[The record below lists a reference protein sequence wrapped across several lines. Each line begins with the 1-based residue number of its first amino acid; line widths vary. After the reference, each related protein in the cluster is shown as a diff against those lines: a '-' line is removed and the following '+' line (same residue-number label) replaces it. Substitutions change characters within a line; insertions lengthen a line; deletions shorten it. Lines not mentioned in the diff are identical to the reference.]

1 VFRRAA
7 GDGRPG
13 LRALFGRTRQALS
26 LVWTASPALTAA
38 MALVTAVTAALPTSM
53 AVLQRIVI
61 DGLTVR
67 QPHVGVVL
75 PYAAGLAAA
84 GLTTTVVPDIGA
96 YAQNQLGRIL
106 ALHTQGRLFAALN
119 SFPGLAR
126 FESPQFMDRV
136 ELAKNAGQSS
146 ALGVVTNALS
156 LAQWVISGGALSVAL
171 WLVSPALAVLVL
183 AATGPGV
190 ILQFSLTHE
199 RASLQWR
206 MSGRTRRQI
215 FYGAL
220 QTDLHAVKEIRL
232 FGIGDFLRTRM
243 LSELGAINGAQRR
256 LDRKTFIRQNSMA
269 ALSSAM
275 TGAGVVWIVIQ
286 AAAGRVP
293 IGDVSLFIL
302 AAAGVQAAVG
312 SATTSLAG
320 CYQSLLM
327 FGHYTDI
334 VTAEPDLPVAAEPR
348 EAPALRTGIEFRDV
362 WFRYGQDMPWAL
374 RGVSLFIPAGQSVG
388 LVGLNGA
395 GKSTLVK
402 LLCRLYDPEIGGIY
416 WDGTDIRDL
425 DLTTL
430 RNRIG
435 AIFQDYMAYDLTAA
449 ENVGLGDITRMT
461 DLAMIKAAAELAGVD
476 QVLAELPRG
485 YETLLSRIFFDNA
498 DRDDLATGLVLSG
511 GQWQRVALAR
521 GLMRADRD
529 LLILDEPTSGLD
541 AEGESAVHQRLRNA
555 RSGRA
560 SVLISHRLGTIKDAD
575 MIYVLAAGVI
585 VESGRHAQLMAAEG
599 EYHRLFCLQ
608 ASAYQADG
616 TGPDCRRPPTGA
628 SPVTAA
634 SSMMR
639 EAI

>member
-1 VFRRAA
+1 MKTVFRQSAA
-7 GDGRPG
+7 DGRVG
-13 LRALFGRTRQALS
+13 LRVLARRTWQAVS
-26 LVWTASPALTAA
+26 LVWTASPVLAA
-38 MALVTAVTAALPTSM
+38 AIVLVTAVTAALPTSM
-53 AVLQRIVI
+53 ALLQRVVI

-67 QPHVGVVL
+67 HPHVGSLL
-75 PYAAGLAAA
+75 PYAVGLAAA

-119 SFPGLAR
+119 SFAGLAR

-136 ELAKNAGQSS
+136 ELAKSAGQASP
-146 ALGVVTNALS
+146 LGVVTNALS
-156 LAQWVISGGALSVAL
+156 LAQWVISGCALSIAL

-183 AATGPGV
+183 AATVPGF
-190 ILQFSLTHE
+190 LQFSLTRE

-232 FGIGDFLRTRM
+232 FSIGDFLRTRM
-243 LSELGAINGAQRR
+243 LAELGAINLAQQR
-256 LDRKTFIRQNSMA
+256 LDRKTFIWQNSTA
-269 ALSSAM
+269 AAGSVL
-275 TGAGVVWIVIQ
+275 TGAGVVWIVVQ
-286 AAAGRVP
+286 AATGRVP
-293 IGDVSLFIL
+293 IGDVSLYIL
-302 AAAGVQAAVG
+302 AAVGVQSAVG

-327 FGHYTDI
+327 FRHYADI
-334 VTAEPDLPVAAEPR
+334 VTAEPDLPVVAEPR
-348 EAPALRTGIEFRDV
+348 TASALLTGVEFRDV
-362 WFRYGQDMPWAL
+362 WFRYGPDMPWAL
-374 RGVSLFIPAGQSVG
+374 RGVSLFIPAQQSVG

-416 WDGTDIRDL
+416 WDGVDIRDL
-425 DLTTL
+425 DLATL

-449 ENVGLGDITRMT
+449 ENVGLGDITRMA
-461 DLAMIKAAAELAGVD
+461 DLSRVRAAAELAGVD
-476 QVLAELPRG
+476 QVLADLPRG

-498 DRDDLATGLVLSG
+498 DRDDLATGVVLSG

-541 AEGESAVHQRLRNA
+541 AEGEYIVHQRLRAA
-555 RSGRA
+555 RGGRA
-560 SVLISHRLGTIKDAD
+560 SILISHRLGTIKDAD
-575 MIYVLAAGVI
+575 MIYVLAGGVV
-585 VESGRHAQLMAAEG
+585 VESGRHAQLLTAEG
-599 EYHRLFCLQ
+599 EYHRLFRLQ
-608 ASAYQADG
+608 ASAYESGGARLAA
-616 TGPDCRRPPTGA
+616 GPEPA
-628 SPVTAA
+628 AAA
-634 SSMMR
+634 SSVMQ
-639 EAI
+639 EAV